1 MGYRLTNAPAPRA
14 QTHRPLIESGRG
26 GVGEGSPRRGVIRT
40 AGQLASLAVLG
51 VLGACVANE
60 PGDGETT
67 DGSSQLSAT
76 PLAADPSDERIR
88 IANPARFPF
97 NTVAKVK
104 LGPEGGGR
112 GTAFLVAPCT
122 LLTNGHV
129 VWNGTTD
136 DWRVVASIHP
146 ASYYDEG
153 IGAVVDPYGSRV
165 PSGQATNT
173 SWTATLDPDYDY
185 GAIFI
190 ASSFESLGVD
200 TYMPVVFG
208 EEPSFINMSG
218 YPSEDLPESTTG
230 AVQEQWRGFGDV
242 QLYETRRMYYDAT
255 STGGASG
262 APVWV
267 FYTSGERYVVS
278 ANRGHSAAYE
288 GIGTRFVAANQN
300 LVENWMSRTC
310 SALAASPAANLFVD
324 GTTLRGARIERL
336 PADELNVMEPAH
348 TDQLMR
354 TRSVVQYIEGQIYR
368 WDEYSPRGE
377 APRRIGPDSFAA
389 PRRALRLTRP
399 EDRWLSAEEASQ
411 LLSAS
416 TLWMK
421 SAAPIS
427 REIDAK
433 ARIDFAV
440 EAPPP
445 SGRRAPGPELSIET
459 RKP

>member
-1 MGYRLTNAPAPRA
+1 MTMRYPR
-14 QTHRPLIESGRG
+14 TKTVGR
-26 GVGEGSPRRGVIRT
+26 
-40 AGQLASLAVLG
+40 LASLAALG
-51 VLGACVANE
+51 GIGACVADE
-60 PGDGETT
+60 PAASRTADDT
-67 DGSSQLSAT
+67 SQIT
-76 PLAADPSDERIR
+76 AAPMAVDPSDERIR
-88 IANPARFPF
+88 IENPARFPF

-136 DWRVVASIHP
+136 DWRVIASIHP
-146 ASYYDEG
+146 ASYYDESMS
-153 IGAVVDPYGSRV
+153 ASVDPYGSRV

-190 ASSFESLGVD
+190 SSSFESLGLD
-200 TYMPVVFG
+200 TYMPVVFD
-208 EEPSFINMSG
+208 EEPGFINLSG
-218 YPSEDLPESTTG
+218 YPSEDLPDSTTG
-230 AVQEQWRGFGDV
+230 SAQEQWRGFGDV

-255 STGGASG
+255 SSGGASG
-262 APVWV
+262 SPVWV
-267 FYTSGERYVVS
+267 HYTSGERYIVS
-278 ANRGHSAAYE
+278 VNRGHSATYD

-300 LVENWMSRTC
+300 LVESWLGRTC
-310 SALAASPAANLFVD
+310 TFAARRAANLFAD
-324 GTTLRGARIERL
+324 GTTLRGARIARL
-336 PADELNVMEPAH
+336 PAGELNVMEPEH
-348 TDQLMR
+348 TDQLVR
-354 TRSVVQYIEGQIYR
+354 TRSVVQYIEGQVYR

-377 APRRIGPDSFAA
+377 ALRRVGPDSFAA

-399 EDRWLSAEEASQ
+399 EARWLSADEARL

-421 SAAPIS
+421 SAGPVAP
-427 REIDAK
+427 EIDAN

-440 EAPPP
+440 QAPAP
-445 SGRRAPGPELSIET
+445 SGRKAQGPELSIET